1 MEYNLYG
8 TCFLTLS
15 GPKKRSLGGTVASNP
30 TSLLK
35 SESGRAADF
44 ELGEEDV
51 LGTLAIRRASVTVCL
66 M

>member
-1 MEYNLYG
+1 MFSDFKWPQE
-8 TCFLTLS
+8 
-15 GPKKRSLGGTVASNP
+15 KELGGTVATNP

>member
-1 MEYNLYG
+1 MEYNLYS

-15 GPKKRSLGGTVASNP
+15 GPKKSNLGGTVATNP

-44 ELGEEDV
+44 ELGEEAV
-51 LGTLAIRRASVTVCL
+51 LGTLAIRRAPVTVCL